1 MSKVLQIRRGTAA
14 QSNNFTG
21 LAGEI
26 TMDTNAKTIR
36 IHDGTTLGGF
46 ALARAD
52 LSNVSGTLPGG
63 EGGGEAFSIE
73 SVPTTFWTALFSS
86 YNLRAAHFLES
97 GLSSI
102 GNVSYLETSFSSVA
116 QSTNISAA
124 RGDCVLVCQTP
135 EAGFAVGEIASAFG
149 IGNRAGPCPNLF
161 LDANGLRARLA
172 VAGESFW
179 VSNKTTGTTTNITNA
194 NWKIKFRILLMTAS
208 STSETSSDGT
218 NASFDITSVPSS
230 FWQNLF
236 ATYGGAAVDL
246 SGKANTN
253 LSNLASPTQKGN
265 VFTGPDIVV
274 EWATGLT
281 GTGYTNGWY
290 RKYKSGWVE
299 QGGFGNAVSNSSN
312 TNLQVN
318 LLIPMLSTN
327 YYAQA
332 RAIERATYFADDW
345 FITGTRSTTSFNT
358 SAASGSFQWE
368 AKGLA

>member
-52 LSNVSGTLPGG
+52 LSNVSGTLP
-63 EGGGEAFSIE
+63 GGEAFSIE

-179 VSNKTTGTTTNITNA
+179 VSNKTSGAQVNITNA
-194 NWKIKFRILLMTAS
+194 NWKIKFRILFM
-208 STSETSSDGT
+208 
-218 NASFDITSVPSS
+218 
-230 FWQNLF
+230 
-236 ATYGGAAVDL
+236 
-246 SGKANTN
+246 
-253 LSNLASPTQKGN
+253 
-265 VFTGPDIVV
+265 
-274 EWATGLT
+274 
-281 GTGYTNGWY
+281 
-290 RKYKSGWVE
+290 
-299 QGGFGNAVSNSSN
+299 
-312 TNLQVN
+312 
-318 LLIPMLSTN
+318 
-327 YYAQA
+327 
-332 RAIERATYFADDW
+332 
-345 FITGTRSTTSFNT
+345 
-358 SAASGSFQWE
+358 
-368 AKGLA
+368 